1 MMRWFTI
8 VQVLVGVAMVG
19 AGPSAAQP
27 PAGARPGVVR
37 VRIET
42 SVGNFTL
49 GLETRRAPATTRNF
63 LNYVDD
69 GRLDGADIYRV
80 ARARKA
86 PHIGFI
92 QGGIRSDAT
101 RILPPFP
108 LETTRQTGI
117 KHLDGT
123 ISMARRAGPASAGG
137 NFFITVGPN
146 PAMDWRPEF
155 AGYGAFGRV
164 IEGMPLVRRILA
176 QPTGARMNGTMLMRP
191 IRILHAVRL
200 DGVAKPTG
208 RVQPWKI
215 MPRR

>member
-1 MMRWFTI
+1 MIARLLACIALAFT
-8 VQVLVGVAMVG
+8 L
-19 AGPSAAQP
+19 PLAAQT
-27 PAGARPGVVR
+27 RPQPGIVR

-42 SVGNFTL
+42 SAGNFTL
-49 GLETRRAPATTRNF
+49 GLEARRAPATVKNF

-108 LETTRQTGI
+108 LETTKQTGL
-117 KHLDGT
+117 KHIDGT
-123 ISMARRAGPASAGG
+123 ISMARRAGPDSAGG

-146 PAMDWRPEF
+146 PGMDWSSVHP
-155 AGYGAFGRV
+155 GYAAFGRV
-164 IEGMPLVRRILA
+164 IENMPLVRRILA
-176 QPTGARMNGTMLMRP
+176 QPTGARMNGTMLLRP
-191 IRILHAVRL
+191 IRIIRAVRL
-200 DGVAKPTG
+200 DGVAQPTG
-208 RVQPWKI
+208 QARAPDRKK
-215 MPRR
+215 R

>member
-1 MMRWFTI
+1 MRFVRLVI
-8 VQVLVGVAMVG
+8 AALLAAHPVAVQARG
-19 AGPSAAQP
+19 GP
-27 PAGARPGVVR
+27 RPGTVR

-49 GLETRRAPATTRNF
+49 GLEVRRAPATAKNF

-69 GRLDGADIYRV
+69 GRLNGADIYRV
-80 ARARKA
+80 ARAKKA

-108 LETTRQTGI
+108 LETTRMTGI

-123 ISMARRAGPASAGG
+123 ISMARRAGPDSAGG

-146 PAMDWRPEF
+146 PAMDWSPQF
-155 AGYGAFGRV
+155 PGYGAFGRV
-164 IEGMPLVRRILA
+164 IENMPLVRRILA
-176 QPTGARMNGTMLMRP
+176 RPTGGRMNGTMLVRP
-191 IRILHAVRL
+191 IRILRAVRL

-208 RVQPWKI
+208 QVRAWKI
-215 MPRR
+215 VPKRE

>member
-1 MMRWFTI
+1 MI
-8 VQVLVGVAMVG
+8 VRVFALLVILLATP
-19 AGPSAAQP
+19 AAAQP
-27 PAGARPGVVR
+27 RPGIVR

-42 SVGNFTL
+42 TAGNFVL
-49 GLETRRAPATTRNF
+49 GLEARRAPATVKNF

-80 ARARKA
+80 ARAKLA

-108 LETTRQTGI
+108 LETTRQTGL
-117 KHLDGT
+117 KHVDGT

-146 PAMDWRPEF
+146 PGMDWSSVHP
-155 AGYGAFGRV
+155 GYAAFGRV
-164 IEGMPLVRRILA
+164 IENMPLVRRILA
-176 QPTGARMNGTMLMRP
+176 QPTGGRMNGTMLLRP
-191 IRILHAVRL
+191 IRIVRAVRL
-200 DGVAKPTG
+200 DGIAKPTG
-208 RVQPWKI
+208 QVRAVDVKK
-215 MPRR
+215 R